1 MAEQTCKSS
10 SLKYFFSMKFFRAS
24 SSLAAILGLL
34 AAPLLVS
41 VRAQDSASLDDL
53 IPDSAVS
60 DPEGWAA
67 EGVPAAEAAQEDA
80 PPEVEASD
88 PLPEMADIT
97 VPWPDNLGPDD
108 LGPDD
113 LAPDEMA
120 LSEAELEQL
129 APLEGEEPVVF
140 VAFDEEIPPIP
151 AGSEERISDELVLV
165 FPTETSLFPQRDEF
179 LDRFKSLSIVEE
191 YDDEDNL
198 ARLTAQSR
206 DDEALLIQL
215 LRTYGYFDAQVVRS
229 VGDIDAEVEASLDR
243 PAVRFDVLPS
253 VRYTVGAVDLGDLAA
268 AGEDYPNLRQTYG
281 VFPGDPISLDLIQN
295 ERFDLDRELGETGYP
310 FAAIADPELLVDH
323 ARQEGDVAM
332 PVTPGGKYNF
342 GVVVSSD
349 PEFLSGDHLTNIAR
363 WQPGEIYQRSDEM
376 DLRRAILATGLVGA
390 ITLTPVEVTPPTDG
404 QPGIV
409 NIEAGLT
416 RAPLRTLAGGIG
428 YGTEEGIRLEGSWE
442 HRNLFPPE
450 GSLRVRGIVGTQEQ
464 LAGVTLRKNNFG
476 GRDRILS
483 LDAFF
488 STIDYD
494 AYDARTISLVGSFE
508 RVSTLLF
515 QKQLGWSIGLELV
528 ATQESELD
536 ANGIALPRET
546 YFIAA
551 LPIYAQLDTSDDLL
565 DPTEGW
571 RLGGRLSPEVS
582 RNNGVQSFYV
592 RSQVDASYYQSVGE
606 NVVLAGRA
614 RFASIPGAEI
624 EDIAPSRRLYAGGGG
639 SVRGYGYRQIGPLN
653 DIGDPIG
660 GRSLTE
666 FSLEARVRTGL
677 MDGAISVVP
686 FIDAGTVGSDAVP
699 GFDAIKLG
707 AGVGLR
713 YHTGFGPLRL
723 DVAMPLNPG
732 PNDSFVAVYV
742 ALGQAF

>member
-1 MAEQTCKSS
+1 MAERTCKSS
-10 SLKYFFSMKFFRAS
+10 SLKYFFSMKFLRAGT
-24 SSLAAILGLL
+24 SLAAILALL
-34 AAPLLVS
+34 SSPLH
-41 VRAQDSASLDDL
+41 AQDSASLDDL

-67 EGVPAAEAAQEDA
+67 EGVPAEEAAQENA

-88 PLPEMADIT
+88 PLPEMAEIT
-97 VPWPDNLGPDD
+97 VPWPD
-108 LGPDD
+108 
-113 LAPDEMA
+113 
-120 LSEAELEQL
+120 ELEQNDFALDASELEEL
-129 APLEGEEPVVF
+129 APVEGEEPVVF
-140 VAFDEEIPPIP
+140 ATFDEEIPPIP

-191 YDDEDNL
+191 FEDEDNL

-206 DDEALLIQL
+206 DDEALLIRL
-215 LRTYGYFDAQVVRS
+215 LRTYGYFDAQVIRS
-229 VGDIDAEVEASLDR
+229 VGDIDAEVDAALDR

-253 VRYTVGAVDLGDLAA
+253 VRYNVGTVDLGDLAD
-268 AGEDYPNLRQTYG
+268 AGDDYPSLRQTYG

-295 ERFDLDRELGETGYP
+295 ERFDLDSELGETGYP

-323 ARQEGDVAM
+323 DRREGDVTM
-332 PVTPGGKYNF
+332 SVTPGGKYNF
-342 GVVVSSD
+342 GVVVSND
-349 PEFLSGDHLTNIAR
+349 PAFLSGDHLTDIAR
-363 WQPGEIYQRSDEM
+363 WEPGEIYQRSDEM

-390 ITLTPVEVTPPTDG
+390 ITLTPVEVTPPTEG
-404 QPGIV
+404 QPGVV

-416 RAPLRTLAGGIG
+416 RAPARTLAGNIG
-428 YGTEEGIRLEGSWE
+428 FGTEEGIRLEGSWE

-450 GSLRVRGIVGTQEQ
+450 GSLRVRGIIGTQEQ
-464 LAGVTLRKNNFG
+464 LAGVTFRKNNFG

-483 LDAFF
+483 LDAFA

-494 AYDARTISLVGSFE
+494 AYDARTVSLVGSFE

-515 QKQLGWSIGLELV
+515 QKPLGWSVGLELV

-536 ANGIALPRET
+536 ANGVALPRET

-551 LPIYAQLDTSDDLL
+551 LPVFAQLDTSDDLL

-582 RNNGVQSFYV
+582 RNNGVQSFYL
-592 RSQVDASYYQSVGE
+592 RSQVDASYYRQMGE
-606 NVVLAGRA
+606 NVILAGRA
-614 RFASIPGAEI
+614 RFASIPGADVEN
-624 EDIAPSRRLYAGGGG
+624 IAPSRRLYAGGGG
-639 SVRGYGYRQIGPLN
+639 SVRGFGYRQIGPLN

-686 FIDAGTVGSDAVP
+686 FIDAGTVGSDAIP
-699 GFDAIKLG
+699 GFDNIKYG
-707 AGVGLR
+707 AGVGVR

-723 DVAMPLNPG
+723 DVAVPLNPG